1 MEKKTWIEKKCGI
14 EQVQVLRHMG
24 QSVGERQGGSQTI
37 HKQSN
42 GEQVDK
48 TRKTFRLV
56 ANKSGKPH
64 HYHRP

>member
-1 MEKKTWIEKKCGI
+1 MWHRIGTGSPTHGA
-14 EQVQVLRHMG
+14 VL
-24 QSVGERQGGSQTI
+24 ERDGGSQTI

-56 ANKSGKPH
+56 ANKSGKPY